1 MSPRVISFHYTL
13 TDPQGKL
20 LDSSKGH
27 EPFSYLEDAGQII
40 PGLEKLLRNFK
51 ADQKG
56 KVMVPAAE
64 AYGLRN
70 PKFIIAVPRAKF
82 GDQEV
87 KVGDEFQES
96 DDPNS
101 HPFRVTEVNTTHVTL
116 DANHPLAGVD
126 LTFDVEVVAARE
138 ATPQEIQHG
147 HTHGADSH

>member
-1 MSPRVISFHYTL
+1 MPRVISFHYTL

-40 PGLEKLLRNFK
+40 PGLEKSLKNFK
-51 ADQKG
+51 AAQKG
-56 KVMVPAAE
+56 KVTVPAAE

-87 KVGDEFQES
+87 KVGDQFQES
-96 DDPNS
+96 SDPNA
-101 HPFRVTEVNTTHVTL
+101 HPFRVTEVSETHVTL

-126 LTFDVEVVAARE
+126 LTFEVEVTAARE
-138 ATPQEIQHG
+138 ATAEEIEHG
-147 HTHGADSH
+147 HAHGPHDH